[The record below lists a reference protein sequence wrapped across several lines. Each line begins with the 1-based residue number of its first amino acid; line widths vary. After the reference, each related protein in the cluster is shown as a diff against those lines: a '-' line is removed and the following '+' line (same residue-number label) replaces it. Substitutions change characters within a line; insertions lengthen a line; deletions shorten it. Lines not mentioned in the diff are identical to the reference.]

1 MIAEIRDKQQ
11 EIAAL
16 CERFEVIRLGVFGS
30 AARKDFD
37 PSKSDLDFLVLFDRR
52 DDADYLDRFFGLL
65 WALEALFDRPV
76 DLVTE
81 LSLRKPRLRTAIE
94 QDLES
99 LYVRPGVVSA
109 A

>member
-1 MIAEIRDKQQ
+1 MIAEVRDKQQ
-11 EIAAL
+11 KIAAL
-16 CERFEVIRLGVFGS
+16 CERFAVIRLGVFGS
-30 AARKDFD
+30 ATRGDFD

-81 LSLRKPRLRTAIE
+81 LSLRKPRLRAAIE

>member
-1 MIAEIRDKQQ
+1 MIAEVTEKRRALT
-11 EIAAL
+11 EL
-16 CERFEVIRLGVFGS
+16 CERFEVIRLGMFGS
-30 AARKDFD
+30 ATRGDFD

-81 LSLRKPRLRTAIE
+81 LSLRKPRLRAAIE

-99 LYVRPGVVSA
+99 IYVRPGVVSA